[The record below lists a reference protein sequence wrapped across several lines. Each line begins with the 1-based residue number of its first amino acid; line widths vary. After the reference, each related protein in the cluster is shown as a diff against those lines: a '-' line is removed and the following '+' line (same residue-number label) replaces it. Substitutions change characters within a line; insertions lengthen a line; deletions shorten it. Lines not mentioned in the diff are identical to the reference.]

1 MLDYILS
8 NIWGALQSQPLFYH
22 SNINIYTLKQ
32 KKPTLNQKQFTF
44 FVQKL
49 L

>member
-1 MLDYILS
+1 MVLMKEVWNEL
-8 NIWGALQSQPLFYH
+8 QPLFYH